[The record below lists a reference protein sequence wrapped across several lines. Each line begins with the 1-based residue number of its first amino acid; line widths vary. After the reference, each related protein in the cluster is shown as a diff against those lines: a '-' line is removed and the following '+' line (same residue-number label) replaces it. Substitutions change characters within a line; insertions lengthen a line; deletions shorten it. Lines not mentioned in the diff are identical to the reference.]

1 MIGSPRYLG
10 SAFNGRHR
18 DLWPETGRI
27 ATGLRMANPVPQPM
41 RVGVR
46 RWQVTLPGSPIA
58 LQHLILRDFAD
69 PLGLLVPHLDDDD
82 LVTVGDA
89 DRNFVAPGLQLPL
102 TP

>member
-27 ATGLRMANPVPQPM
+27 ATGLRMAIPVPQPM

-58 LQHLILRDFAD
+58 LQHLILGNFTNA
-69 PLGLLVPHLDDDD
+69 LGLLVPHLDDGD

-89 DRNFVAPGLQLPL
+89 DRNLVAPGLNFL
-102 TP
+102 